1 MTTGVVC
8 NRTFK
13 VKCCRV
19 YLIYLKNEI
28 IKNVFEGGQVLRDCC
43 ETFSD
48 SIRSA

>member
-1 MTTGVVC
+1 MTTGVPLCVIEPL
-8 NRTFK
+8 
-13 VKCCRV
+13 KCCRV
-19 YLIYLKNEI
+19 YLIYFKNEI